1 MDKRK
6 LIIDTDPGI
15 DDAIG
20 LMLGV
25 KNNLDIIGF
34 TLANGNIPAEK
45 AEKNL
50 KVIQDFL
57 DTDIKMYKGRFTHD
71 CDLER
76 AEYAH
81 GKDGLGYAVFPDNN
95 KRIFEKMA
103 AEDFIIKAA
112 KKYKD
117 NLTVICFGPLT
128 NLANAIKKDKNLA
141 KNLKNVLIMGVT
153 YNPGSKKPYMEFN
166 VNIDPDAAKLVFKT
180 LFENVRVVTHEIGVQ
195 SFIEKEYIENLR
207 NSNDLLSRFVSL
219 IAQKYMEFSYEH
231 YGTIGLGTPD
241 PTTIASI
248 IDKDIVQFEPF
259 KIEIKTEGKDLGY
272 SYATKVEESN
282 IMLSTD
288 FNLKKFREL
297 FKNTFK

>member
-1 MDKRK
+1 MKY
-6 LIIDTDPGI
+6 IIDTDPGI

-57 DTDIKMYKGRFTHD
+57 DSDIKMYKGKFIHE
-71 CDLER
+71 CDMER

-95 KRIFEKMA
+95 KRKFEKMP

-128 NLANAIKKDKNLA
+128 NLANAIKKDKNLT

-153 YNPGSKKPYMEFN
+153 YNPDSKKTYMEFN

-180 LFENVRVVTHEIGVQ
+180 PFENIKVVTHEIGVQ

-207 NSNDLLSRFVSL
+207 NSNELLSRFVSL
-219 IAQKYMEFSYEH
+219 IAQKYMEFSYDH
-231 YGTIGLGTPD
+231 YGTVGLGTPD

-248 IDKDIVQFEPF
+248 IEPSIVKFEPCNIDF
-259 KIEIKTEGKDLGY
+259 ITVEDKG
-272 SYATKVEESN
+272 TKCNVTLTNDSN
-282 IMLSTD
+282 IKISTEFD
-288 FNLKKFREL
+288 LEKFRRL